1 MALKVYLHFWKGYA
15 SHVFIFL
22 HVGTSFLK
30 NGFVLPLV
38 RFSSEEHQSNGVCA
52 QVIAHRFTVFLLLLH
67 VLLEYSHSREATGR
81 YTLPSFLKR
90 DITVWYRVKDKIM
103 TVAMLILAADL
114 NPGGLIMW
122 LIVGLVAG
130 FFASRV
136 MRGGGYGL
144 IGDIVVGIV
153 GAFLGG
159 WLAGFLGFGATYG
172 LFGSIVIAFIGAC
185 ILLALLH
192 AVSGRRLRA

>member
-1 MALKVYLHFWKGYA
+1 
-15 SHVFIFL
+15 
-22 HVGTSFLK
+22 
-30 NGFVLPLV
+30 
-38 RFSSEEHQSNGVCA
+38 
-52 QVIAHRFTVFLLLLH
+52 
-67 VLLEYSHSREATGR
+67 
-81 YTLPSFLKR
+81 LKR
-90 DITVWYRVKDKIM
+90 DTSVWYQAKDKIM
-103 TVAMLILAADL
+103 TVAMLILAATL

-144 IGDIVVGIV
+144 IGDIVVGII

-172 LFGSIVIAFIGAC
+172 LLGSIVIAFIGAC
-185 ILLALLH
+185 ILLALLR
-192 AVSGRRLRA
+192 AVSGGRSRA

>member
-1 MALKVYLHFWKGYA
+1 
-15 SHVFIFL
+15 
-22 HVGTSFLK
+22 
-30 NGFVLPLV
+30 
-38 RFSSEEHQSNGVCA
+38 
-52 QVIAHRFTVFLLLLH
+52 
-67 VLLEYSHSREATGR
+67 LLEDFHSREATGR

-90 DITVWYRVKDKIM
+90 DTTVWYQAKDKIM

-114 NPGGLIMW
+114 NPGGFIMW

-144 IGDIVVGIV
+144 IGDIVVGII

-192 AVSGRRLRA
+192 AVSGSRLRA